1 MTSLPWNSASGNEV
15 RCFAVLGDRREFLTF
30 STSAADMRPFAVEHN
45 DRVAFTKG
53 AYTGRKATVCGVHQ
67 CTLWVLLD
75 GEKEVRD
82 LKHCHNH
89 ANVEHLYGMVREAA
103 PEQPETKQAS
113 PWNDH
118 SANFM
123 RLREKIAWCNDG
135 VLSVASL
142 VIALAVIYSGQVAL
156 IGGLLMTFGG
166 AATVASSEF
175 VSSSVEAELTAWELE
190 TEKTHLQLHAEDEA
204 RNLNQLLS
212 EFFSE
217 ETNRLIQ
224 RDTQGKEKLDTQLSL
239 HAKLEFGVDNF
250 DRLNGPTGILRRAV
264 TAFFSFVV
272 GGCIPLLP
280 WLFMPHASSQMKVA
294 AMLLLIFS
302 FDLAAGTWYSA
313 GKGSS
318 PVWFAV
324 MRQIGVTV
332 CCVTATLLS
341 SVLARR
347 INLL

>member
-1 MTSLPWNSASGNEV
+1 MK
-15 RCFAVLGDRREFLTF
+15 
-30 STSAADMRPFAVEHN
+30 PFAVEHN
-45 DRVAFTKG
+45 DRVCFTKG
-53 AYTGRKATVCGVHQ
+53 AWTGRKATVLGVHQ

-89 ANVEHLYGMVREAA
+89 TNVERVYGMVREDSV
-103 PEQPETKQAS
+103 PEQPQTKQAS

-123 RLREKIAWCNDG
+123 SIRAAVFWCNDG

-142 VIALAVIYSGQVAL
+142 LTALAVLYSGQVPL
-156 IGGLLMTFGG
+156 IGGVLMIFGG

-175 VSSSVEAELTAWELE
+175 VSSSVESELTTWELE
-190 TEKTHLQLHAEDEA
+190 TEKAHLREHAEDEA

-224 RDTQGKEKLDTQLSL
+224 RDTQGKEKIDTQLNL
-239 HAKLEFGVDNF
+239 HAKLEFGVDTF
-250 DRLNGPTGILRRAV
+250 EREKLSAGKLRGAV
-264 TAFFSFVV
+264 TAFIAFVV
-272 GGCIPLLP
+272 GGFIPLLP
-280 WLFMPHASSQMKVA
+280 WLFMARASSHMKVA
-294 AMLLLIFS
+294 AMLLLVFS
-302 FDLAAGTWYSA
+302 FDLAAGTWCA
-313 GKGSS
+313 ARKGSS
-318 PVWFAV
+318 PAWFAV
-324 MRQIGVTV
+324 MRQVGVTG
-332 CCVTATLLS
+332 CCVTASLLG